1 MNIYE
6 VFGGLICPILVLV
19 TLILTEVLEKHPIA
33 RLFSSCIL
41 WLSSF
46 YCIWYNT
53 NVKLNLFSA
62 FVYVIIIIFQL
73 IGTARS
79 TIIEHLD
86 ETIKTVRSE
95 IKDKV
100 NSCEMSIRTDI
111 WHAREELGK
120 DILNIPEKT
129 IKTEAEFF
137 GTVYDTLEDAS
148 KNKNKE

>member
-19 TLILTEVLEKHPIA
+19 TLTLNEVLEKHPIA
-33 RLFSSCIL
+33 RLFSFLIFYF
-41 WLSSF
+41 SSF

-53 NVKLNLFSA
+53 NVKLNLFLA
-62 FVYVIIIIFQL
+62 FIYIIIIIFQL
-73 IGTARS
+73 IGTARL

-86 ETIKTVRSE
+86 KTVKAIENE
-95 IKDKV
+95 IKNKV
-100 NSCEMSIRTDI
+100 DSCEMSIRTDI

-129 IKTEAEFF
+129 VKTEMEFF